1 MVDGV
6 EFLECEW
13 LRIDGVVLQE
23 EKKSG
28 KEEIKKSAVKKVK
41 AHKIHLENK

>member
-13 LRIDGVVLQE
+13 LRIDGVVLKK
-23 EKKSG
+23 KKSG